1 MKVGILVPGLQ
12 AQGGCEPRAL
22 CLARQLK
29 AAGHQVTVYTCRLSP
44 SCYPEIV
51 RSLAVV
57 VAGGPPR
64 SRPLPPGRLRAWL
77 DMRRLARVVLEPVD
91 VLNPHGWPAHWAA
104 VSAARRPAGRPWS
117 GCATTMSGP
126 CRRPRAPGRR
136 TPSAPSGA
144 PWRAATTAAR
154 RAPST

>member
-104 VSAARRPAGRPWS
+104 VSAARRLPGRPPVVWMCNDYVWPLS
-117 GCATTMSGP
+117 AAAS
-126 CRRPRAPGRR
+126 PRQADPVR
-136 TPSAPSGA
+136 TL
-144 PWRAATTAAR
+144 WRSLAR
-154 RAPST
+154 RYDRAQAR